1 MSTRYLKGTPF
12 ELFANNYSAR
22 SQWGLVGFFGQEFMS
37 LSPFDC
43 GQLRERWAPSLN
55 AMASGTKQHFG
66 LTVLSSN
73 ATEDG
78 VTANYDNVTRKGGIT
93 GAGVAKIN
101 GKIGNRAL
109 FNSYEE
115 ENNPNPLGEPDAR
128 GLPPPKMAV
137 KIGDV
142 YADGFISKKDGAG
155 LFLDLGADA
164 LKFESKYVD
173 LGIGA
178 RCDTF
183 APEPPRMRGRTL
195 AVIPSAC
202 TTYTTSGR
210 CDTGINVGRQ
220 GGRICFLGCGAE
232 IIVGPR
238 PALAEKKTLPLP
250 ACFSKRKKAST
261 DANDTESD
269 ETSSRFGNVIL
280 RGFTAQWWYAL
291 HIYPIS
297 DAYFLKMRTPLWHAM
312 RIRLPT
318 PDAPRTFFAG
328 SSS

>member
-1 MSTRYLKGTPF
+1 
-12 ELFANNYSAR
+12 
-22 SQWGLVGFFGQEFMS
+22 
-37 LSPFDC
+37 
-43 GQLRERWAPSLN
+43 
-55 AMASGTKQHFG
+55 MASGTKQHFG

-183 APEPPRMRGRTL
+183 APEPPACADGHLLSYRRRAPHTPHL
-195 AVIPSAC
+195 ADATRAS
-202 TTYTTSGR
+202 TW
-210 CDTGINVGRQ
+210 VGRA
-220 GGRICFLGCGAE
+220 GA
-232 IIVGPR
+232 
-238 PALAEKKTLPLP
+238 
-250 ACFSKRKKAST
+250 SASS
-261 DANDTESD
+261 A
-269 ETSSRFGNVIL
+269 
-280 RGFTAQWWYAL
+280 A
-291 HIYPIS
+291 
-297 DAYFLKMRTPLWHAM
+297 
-312 RIRLPT
+312 
-318 PDAPRTFFAG
+318 APK
-328 SSS
+328 S